1 MYMVQKGFL
10 KVHLKKQLYS
20 FKMDEGGDIKGRV
33 NGFKTCDF
41 KLLQV
46 DVNIQDKDQ
55 IIILLSSLSQS

>member
-1 MYMVQKGFL
+1 
-10 KVHLKKQLYS
+10 
-20 FKMDEGGDIKGRV
+20 MDEGGDIKGHV

-55 IIILLSSLSQS
+55 IMILLSSLSQS